1 MSFIMLDSV
10 SSVYDTESNEMTML
24 EENFGYWKNEVVEMG
39 DVNDNVFEAM
49 NVNDLTELYP
59 YLESDVSSVGI

>member
-10 SSVYDTESNEMTML
+10 SSVYDTETNEMVML
-24 EENFGYWKNEVVEMG
+24 EENFGYWKNEVVEMS
-39 DVNDNVFEAM
+39 DVNDNVFDAM

>member
-1 MSFIMLDSV
+1 MLDSV

>member
-10 SSVYDTESNEMTML
+10 SSVYDTETNEMVML